1 MLKIDDVAE
10 SLLHY
15 VTAEPFRPFR
25 IGMASGKAL
34 EIRHPEMISVSRT
47 TATITFTL
55 SEDPEQAKE
64 VVREV
69 SLMLM
74 ASIEP
79 LVVTSPAGS

>member
-1 MLKIDDVAE
+1 MITPQR
-10 SLLHY
+10 LLVY

-25 IGMASGKAL
+25 ISMASGKAL

-47 TATITFTL
+47 TATVTFTL

-64 VVREV
+64 GVREV

-74 ASIEP
+74 ESIEP
-79 LVVTSPAGS
+79 LDVAATTGGM